1 MQVFNAMEQL
11 DKVLIVLLIYSVFK
25 TDKKDF
31 AKVFLNEWK
40 YIFTEKNA
48 KQYIYGDLEILS
60 DESNK
65 NILMKKI
72 IMKDRLKLTLL
83 RDQWCQFS
91 FQRL

>member
-1 MQVFNAMEQL
+1 MCIIRLKLMQVLNAMEQL

-65 NILMKKI
+65 KYFDEEDYNEG
-72 IMKDRLKLTLL
+72 
-83 RDQWCQFS
+83 
-91 FQRL
+91 